1 MMMPL
6 WLDLFLTFFKIGALT
21 FGGGYAMIPMI
32 QSETISKGWITEE
45 MLVDFLAVSESTP
58 GPFAV
63 NISTFIGNSQLG
75 VLGAFLATLG
85 VILPSFIIILIVY
98 QFYSRFIKNRY
109 VNGALTG
116 LRATALGLIF
126 SVGFLLVFRE
136 IMGSEFILMIRDFTK
151 FQGEYS
157 FNYVSLI
164 FFGILIAI
172 QIIYKLI
179 TKKSINTILFIL
191 IAAAIGMLTYGLIL

>member
-1 MMMPL
+1 MMPL
-6 WLDLFLTFFKIGALT
+6 WLDLFWTFFKIGALT

-32 QSETISKGWITEE
+32 KAETISKGWITEE

-98 QFYSRFIKNRY
+98 QFYKRFISNRY

-126 SVGFLLVFRE
+126 SVGITLIFKE
-136 IMGSEFILMIRDFTK
+136 IFSVDFIMMVRNFTK
-151 FQGEYS
+151 FKGEYS

-172 QIIYKLI
+172 QVIYKLI
-179 TKKSINTILFIL
+179 TKKSLNTIVFIL
-191 IAAAIGMLTYGLIL
+191 IAACLGMLTYGLIL